1 MPLASTEADW
11 TMSGA
16 GAILQLP
23 NHAQTPFPSL
33 LSETGGCAWLREE
46 DLGLPACLPSG
57 AALCPLRGAAMRLP
71 GLAVRSPWAPGS
83 WEAEVGEN

>member
-11 TMSGA
+11 TMS